1 MANQAPINIG
11 PGDSQMAINI
21 ALPAANASVTTGT
34 LDLGTTAP
42 NSAAWS
48 LGRFHI
54 ICPALAENNTGAGI
68 TVTMVVAGPSLTN
81 SPVAP
86 QPAVPSAF
94 AAPTTSQITTIAA
107 VAAGGSP
114 AFSAWQTAAFDSAGS
129 TQQFYQWTIAVPAGV
144 VTAGEVLTIVWEY
157 NVCK

>member
-11 PGDSQMAINI
+11 PGDMAMSISL
-21 ALPAANASVTTGT
+21 ALPAANASVTTGI
-34 LDLGTTAP
+34 LDLGTAAP
-42 NSAAWS
+42 NSSAWR

-68 TVTMVVAGPSLTN
+68 TVTMAVAGPSLTN

-86 QPAVPSAF
+86 QPAVPGAF
-94 AAPTTSQITTIAA
+94 SAPTTSQITTIAA

-114 AFSAWQTAAFDSAGS
+114 AFSAWQTAAFDSTGS
-129 TQQFYQWTIAVPAGV
+129 TQQFYQWTVSVPAGV
-144 VTAGEVLTIVWEY
+144 ATQGEVLQIVWEY
-157 NVCK
+157 NTVQ

>member
-11 PGDSQMAINI
+11 VGDVAMAINI
-21 ALPAANASVTTGT
+21 PLPAANASVTTGT

-42 NSAAWS
+42 NSAAWR

-68 TVTMVVAGPSLTN
+68 TVTMAVAGPSLTL
-81 SPVAP
+81 SPGAP
-86 QPAVPSAF
+86 QPAVPGDF
-94 AAPTTSQITTIAA
+94 AAPITSQVTTIAA

-114 AFSAWQTAAFDSAGS
+114 AFSAWQTAAFDSTGS

-144 VTAGEVLTIVWEY
+144 ATAGEVLQIVWEY
-157 NVCK
+157 NDCE